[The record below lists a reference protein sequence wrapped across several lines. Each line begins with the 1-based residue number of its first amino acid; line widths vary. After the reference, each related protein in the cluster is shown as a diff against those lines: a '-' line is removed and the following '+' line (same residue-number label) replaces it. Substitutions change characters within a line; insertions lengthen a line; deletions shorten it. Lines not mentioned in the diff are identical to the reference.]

1 MTLLKMN
8 TNTKLSGSNENYLFA
23 HFSLPAIQTCPNA
36 GKCKTGC
43 YATQGNYRFP
53 SVQKS
58 YASNLKATQDLD
70 VFKQTM
76 QRELERLDLKAKKE
90 GKYLAVRIHT
100 SGDFY
105 SKDYFDTWVDLSF
118 QFPEITFYAYTK
130 MVSQAKTRV
139 LPFNFTLIFSEGGLQ
154 DRLIYEN
161 DRHSRVFSSREALV
175 AAEYDDASEDDSIA
189 FLSRSGKIGL
199 IYHGAAKREWTTE
212 QNNREIKDTLKLAK

>member
-1 MTLLKMN
+1 MSFLKVN
-8 TNTKLSGSNENYLFA
+8 TNAKLSGSSSSYIFA
-23 HFSLPAIQTCPNA
+23 HFSLPAIKTCPNA

-58 YASNLKATQDLD
+58 YASNLEATRNLSM
-70 VFKQTM
+70 FKQTI
-76 QRELERLDLKAKKE
+76 QKELERLDRKARKD
-90 GKYLAVRIHT
+90 GKYLAIRIHT

-130 MVSQAKTRV
+130 MISQSKTRL

-154 DRLIYEN
+154 DHLIN
-161 DRHSRVFSSREALV
+161 GSDRHSRVFSSRETLI
-175 AAEYDDASEDDSIA
+175 AAGYDDASEDDGVA

-199 IYHGAAKREWTTE
+199 IYHGATKREWTTE
-212 QNNREIKDTLKLAK
+212 QNNTEIKDTLRLVK